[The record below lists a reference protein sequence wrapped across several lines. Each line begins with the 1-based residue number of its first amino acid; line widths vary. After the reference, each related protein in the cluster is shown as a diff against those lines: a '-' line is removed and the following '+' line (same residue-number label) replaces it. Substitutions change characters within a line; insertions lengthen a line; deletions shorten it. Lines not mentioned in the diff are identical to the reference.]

1 MSTVLRVPQ
10 RPLTGTGLTMPA
22 IAFGAG
28 PVSALMTDAT
38 ARERQLATVQ
48 RALSLGVDWF
58 DTAAT
63 YGNGISETSLG
74 WAFCELDAIR
84 TVRIGT
90 KVRLAADQLNDI
102 FGAVRA
108 SVETSLKRLG
118 VGSVALLQLHNAIT
132 RHRGD
137 EPTSITPVDVLRP
150 GGVLEAFEQLRRE
163 GIVQHFGLT
172 GLGYAESLREV
183 LASNTWATMQVNLNL
198 CNGSTESH
206 PTGPAL
212 LAIRVFAGGALAGK
226 PPSAH
231 THTTKFFPL
240 PVYERD
246 LRRAAAM
253 RLMLP
258 HELSLPE
265 AAVRFAVHHASITS
279 AIIGF
284 GSPEEVEATARWSA
298 NGALQDDLI
307 ASLMSVGV

>member
-1 MSTVLRVPQ
+1 MSAIIRVPQ
-10 RPLTGTGLTMPA
+10 RPLTGTGLTIPA
-22 IAFGAG
+22 ITFGAG

-38 ARERQLATVQ
+38 ARERQLATIH
-48 RALSLGVDWF
+48 RALRLGVDWF

-63 YGNGISETSLG
+63 YGNGVSETSLG
-74 WAFCELDAIR
+74 WGLRELDVIR
-84 TVRIGT
+84 RIRIGT

-102 FGAVRA
+102 PGAVRA
-108 SVETSLKRLG
+108 SVESSLQRLG
-118 VGSVALLQLHNAIT
+118 VGSIALLQLHNAIT

-137 EPTSITPVDVLRP
+137 EPTSITPEDVLRP
-150 GGVLEAFEQLRRE
+150 GGVLDAFEQLRRE

-172 GLGYAESLREV
+172 GLGCAESLREV

-198 CNGSTESH
+198 CNGSMESR

-231 THTTKFFPL
+231 TRTTKFFPL

-246 LRRAAAM
+246 LRLAAAM

-258 HELSLPE
+258 KGLSLPE
-265 AAVRFAVHHASITS
+265 AAVRFAVHHARVTS

-284 GSPEEVEATARWSA
+284 SLPEEVEDAARWAA
-298 NGALQDDLI
+298 NGALPDELVATL
-307 ASLMSVGV
+307 ASAGV